1 MIFIIFLSEPQVPD
15 AYISIKV
22 GFQLLQNGA
31 KPFFKRKKELGQ
43 TKYDTITVSL
53 KLKSSNKCIEGGWWK
68 FNYILAFHSLGS
80 YKSQLW

>member
-1 MIFIIFLSEPQVPD
+1 M
-15 AYISIKV
+15 SIKV

-53 KLKSSNKCIEGGWWK
+53 KLKSSNKCIEGGW
-68 FNYILAFHSLGS
+68 
-80 YKSQLW
+80 